1 MKLIAILFLLNCFST
16 TEAQQQFIV
25 QGKIDFEMKKNQ
37 HRQLEDDGDG
47 EWIQQLKKNM
57 PKFVTENYIL
67 LFNSEKTVYK
77 LGVENTDNK
86 YLWGGKPS
94 ETDNV
99 VQQLSNNKIAIQRDV
114 YEQTFLIQDS
124 IRNLEWRI
132 TDETREIAGFECKK
146 AVTKICDSVY
156 VVAFYTDLIPVSA
169 GPESFGGL
177 PGMILGLAVPRL
189 STTWYATKVEL
200 LEPTTQQL
208 NPIQK
213 GKKNRLDWFRKFY
226 EKSFE
231 RMGQIWGFTNVA
243 TVVVITS
250 YINGNIATKN
260 W

>member
-1 MKLIAILFLLNCFST
+1 MKLIAILFLLNCFLT
-16 TEAQQQFIV
+16 TKAQQQFIV

-37 HRQLEDDGDG
+37 HRQLDDDGDG
-47 EWIQQLKKNM
+47 EWIQQLKKTM

-67 LFNSEKTVYK
+67 LFNAEKTVYK

-189 STTWYATKVEL
+189 STTWYATKVQL
-200 LEPTTQQL
+200 LEPTIQQL
-208 NPIQK
+208 SPTQK
-213 GKKNRLDWFRKFY
+213 GKKTDWKGLEASMKKALKEWGKHGSLQMWRLLL
-226 EKSFE
+226 
-231 RMGQIWGFTNVA
+231 
-243 TVVVITS
+243 
-250 YINGNIATKN
+250 
-260 W
+260 

>member
-1 MKLIAILFLLNCFST
+1 MKFIAILFLLNFFLT
-16 TEAQQQFIV
+16 TEAQQQFIL

-37 HRQLEDDGDG
+37 HRQLDDDGDG
-47 EWIQQLKKNM
+47 EWIQQLKKTM

-67 LFNSEKTVYK
+67 LFNAEKTVYK

-189 STTWYATKVEL
+189 STTWYATKVQL

-208 NPIQK
+208 SPTQK
-213 GKKNRLDWFRKFY
+213 GKKTDWKGLEASMKKALKEWGKYGALQMWRLLL
-226 EKSFE
+226 
-231 RMGQIWGFTNVA
+231 
-243 TVVVITS
+243 
-250 YINGNIATKN
+250 
-260 W
+260 